1 MEMASSGLCQVTV
14 HRPCSEALPSVNSVQ
29 SPVYL
34 CSESTVFHETET
46 EQLGCDPGC
55 AAPSWDAS
63 PKSPRAQL
71 CEGTVLA
78 FRS

>member
-1 MEMASSGLCQVTV
+1 MASSGLCQVTV
-14 HRPCSEALPSVNSVQ
+14 RHPCSEALPSMNSVQ

-34 CSESTVFHETET
+34 CSGSMVFHETET

-55 AAPSWDAS
+55 AAPSWDTF

-71 CEGTVLA
+71 CKRTVLA